1 MSRQSS
7 LFVDVQIACEHS
19 DIPSAEEIETWVN
32 RAVVGAGT
40 SFGGDADVSVRVVDK
55 EEIRTLNRDYRQKD
69 AVTNVLSF
77 PAGPIKGLPVD
88 NAVALGDIV
97 LCANMVS
104 DEAAAQEKPVGAHW
118 AHLLVHGTL
127 HLLGYDHLTDADAAA
142 MEGLETRILMD
153 NGLADPYTE
162 GG

>member
-19 DIPSAEEIETWVN
+19 DIPSAQEIETWVN